1 MNPQALESMPNVFF
15 SVCAVVF
22 AFILLASIIRRFRM
36 CPPNKILVVFGKVGG
51 TQASRCFNGGSTFV
65 MPIFQSYEYLDLS
78 PMTIDISLGNA
89 LSSQNI
95 RVNVPAT
102 FTVAISNEPE
112 IMGNAATRLLGK
124 SEEDIQ
130 NLSREIIT
138 GQMRVVIASMTIE
151 QINSDREK
159 LIGLITQGVDVE
171 LRKVGLHLINCNI
184 TDITDASGY
193 IDALGKEAAAK
204 AINDANV
211 KVSQENQRGAIGQ
224 AEAEREQAIRVA
236 EAQAAAAIGRNK
248 AQQAILAS
256 QAELAERKAEADKRA
271 EIAAKTAKAQAD
283 QAAYN
288 AEKITQDARLS
299 RDESFARADRVA
311 QANVDKEKVRV
322 DAEAKAQM
330 VRIEAEGRA
339 NAVRAQA
346 QGDADATVARAKGD
360 AEATVARANADAEA
374 IRVKLTAEADGKK
387 ALLDAQAEGLAKFAN
402 ADAAVQILVA
412 QQIPELART
421 QADAVK
427 SLKIDKVVVMGGTNG
442 NTGAGSFVQ
451 DLFRNV
457 LPLHETAEAAG
468 ITLPGLLGT
477 LKSDKGVPPEK
488 QK

>member
-1 MNPQALESMPNVFF
+1 MIPNFSPDINIVL
-15 SVCAVVF
+15 SVCAVIF
-22 AFILLASIIRRFRM
+22 AFILLASIIKRFRM

-51 TQASRCFNGGSTFV
+51 AQASRCYNGGSTFV
-65 MPIFQSYEYLDLS
+65 MPIFQNYEYLDLS

-102 FTVAISNEPE
+102 FTVGISNDPE

-124 SEEDIQ
+124 STMEIQ
-130 NLSREIIT
+130 NLAREIIT

-151 QINSDREK
+151 QINADRER
-159 LIGLITQGVDVE
+159 LIGGITQGVDVE
-171 LRKVGLHLINCNI
+171 LRKVGVHLINCNI

-211 KVSQENQRGAIGQ
+211 KVALETQHGAIGQ

-236 EAQAAAAIGRNK
+236 EAEAAAAIGRNK
-248 AQQAILAS
+248 AQQAIFAS

-271 EIAAKTAKAQAD
+271 EIASKTAKAQAD

-288 AEKITQDARLS
+288 AEKITQDARLA
-299 RDESFARADRVA
+299 RDEAFARADKVA
-311 QANVDKEKVRV
+311 QANAEKEKVRV
-322 DAEAKAQM
+322 DAEARAQA
-330 VRIEAEGRA
+330 VRIDAEGRA

-346 QGDADATVARAKGD
+346 QGDADATIARA
-360 AEATVARANADAEA
+360 RADAEA

-421 QADAVK
+421 QADAIK
-427 SLKIDKVVVMGGTNG
+427 SLKIDKVVVMGGSNASA
-442 NTGAGSFVQ
+442 GAGAFVQ

-457 LPLHETAEAAG
+457 MPLHETAEAAG
-468 ITLPGLLGT
+468 ITLPGILGT
-477 LKSDKGVPPEK
+477 MKSDKDAPAPVATPAAPTNPAPK